1 MQLKLF
7 KQFFTVFLSFT
18 ASFIFAQDQIKINKI
33 EVNGIEHTGSTFI
46 ALFKGTSATFK
57 VNYTVSKYTPSYQDT
72 GVKVEFYAKM
82 PIGPDLLIA
91 YDNQLFPFAYGTS
104 NTFEFTTTISNATYL
119 INSSDKAQLYLSY
132 RYGNKITNSSN
143 YNANIYNA
151 PINGIYGDRVT
162 DYMTEAPEVVGT
174 NAFVPYSN
182 VTYIWQRK
190 NPMGNWYNLNNVN
203 SSNRDYVAPASENK
217 SNYRLRRVVKYSNN
231 AQHISNEVAINVN
244 IDENSIHETVQNIG
258 GNLKNI
264 LIGSLPKGGNNSYSY
279 QWQELINN
287 SWSSIAGATSKDYEL
302 PAIAANRTYRRI
314 VASQLVVNNYSNHL
328 KANGLNVINN
338 TINVQGNN
346 GNLHPTE
353 KVSIGEKPYLNI
365 LITGAG
371 ATVKSNTGQPLIIQ
385 WQKKTDGGNWE
396 DISGATSEN
405 YLINSPLYQTTQYK
419 RIGKSLYAPDNE
431 SNIITFEISSYPKM
445 DNNIISFDPANND
458 HILGTAP
465 TGGDNSYS
473 YIWVLDVH
481 PDDSIGEMIQ
491 WSFSPATDTFL
502 SEYLDYLPV
511 ISDEI
516 RITRYVVSDNVWHRS
531 NTLIYSLSGGIIQG
545 RKASQTKL
553 ELELESEKKKE
564 AIAFIQNNEL
574 KFNFKNYQ
582 SYQAEIYIG
591 NIATGQS
598 VKATNHNIK
607 NNNDSYIWNF
617 PSHYLPG
624 VYVYRIIFSDGTIKS
639 GKVIRK

>member
-7 KQFFTVFLSFT
+7 KQFLTVFLSFT

-33 EVNGIEHTGSTFI
+33 EVNGIEYNNSTAI
-46 ALFKGTSATFK
+46 PLFKNNSATFK
-57 VNYTVSKYTPSYQDT
+57 VNYTITKFTPNNQENGVQVTFNARMITGSPFLISYNNQMYPNTYGQSK
-72 GVKVEFYAKM
+72 
-82 PIGPDLLIA
+82 
-91 YDNQLFPFAYGTS
+91 
-104 NTFEFTTTISNATYL
+104 TFEFTTSIQNASALIYDDDKGELFLTYEYGSSKKTSSTTQK
-119 INSSDKAQLYLSY
+119 INLY
-132 RYGNKITNSSN
+132 NQPV
-143 YNANIYNA
+143 NI
-151 PINGIYGDRVT
+151 IHTDRQT
-162 DYMTEAPEVVGT
+162 DYMTEAPEVSGT
-174 NAFVPYSN
+174 NAFIPYSN
-182 VTYIWQRK
+182 VTYVWQRK

-287 SWSSIAGATSKDYEL
+287 SWSSITGATSKDYEL
-302 PAIAANRTYRRI
+302 PTNAANRTYRRI
-314 VASQLVVNNYSNHL
+314 VASQLVINNYSNHL

-338 TINVQGNN
+338 IINVQGNN
-346 GNLHPTE
+346 GNLHSTE

-371 ATVKSNTGQPLIIQ
+371 ANVKSNTGQPLIIQ

-405 YLINSPLYQTTQYK
+405 YIINSPLYQTTQYK

-458 HILGTAP
+458 HILGTTP

-502 SEYLDYLPV
+502 SEYYNSLP
-511 ISDEI
+511 ITSDEI
-516 RITRYVVSDNVWHRS
+516 RITRYAISDNVWHRS
-531 NTLIYSLSGGIIQG
+531 NTLIYSSSGGIIQG
-545 RKASQTKL
+545 RKASQAQLKQ
-553 ELELESEKKKE
+553 EPEKKKE
-564 AIAFIQNNEL
+564 TIAFIQNNEL

-582 SYQAEIYIG
+582 NYQAEIYIG

-607 NNNDSYIWNF
+607 NNNDSYTWNF
-617 PSHYLPG
+617 PSHFLPG
-624 VYVYRIIFSDGTIKS
+624 VYVYRIIFSDGSIKS

>member
-151 PINGIYGDRVT
+151 PNNVINGDRLTNYMEDAEEIYAT
-162 DYMTEAPEVVGT
+162 
-174 NAFVPYSN
+174 VPTLPNSN
-182 VTYIWQRK
+182 FSYTYIWQRK
-190 NPMGNWYNLNNVN
+190 NPGGSWYNINNAN
-203 SSNRDYVAPASENK
+203 SSNKNYVAPAAENK
-217 SNYRLRRVVKYSNN
+217 TNYRVRRIVKYSANI
-231 AQHISNEVAINVN
+231 QHISNEAAVNVR
-244 IDENSIHETVQNIG
+244 IAENTIHETVNNNG
-258 GNLKNI
+258 GIVKNI
-264 LIGSLPKGGNNSYSY
+264 MVGSTPKGSDNSYSY

-287 SWSSIAGATSKDYEL
+287 TWTNIQGATYKDYEL
-302 PAIAANRTYRRI
+302 PTITTTRTFRRM
-314 VASQLVVNNYSNHL
+314 VGSWEVPKSYSNYL
-328 KANGLNVINN
+328 IANGLNIINN
-338 TINVQGNN
+338 IITVSGNN
-346 GNLHPTE
+346 GNLHPAE

-365 LITGAG
+365 LSTAG
-371 ATVKSNTGQPLIIQ
+371 GTVTSNTGQPLILQ

-396 DISGATSEN
+396 DISGATSAN
-405 YLINSPLYQTTQYK
+405 YIINSPLYKTTQYK

-431 SNIITFEISSYPKM
+431 SNIITFEVSSNPKI
-445 DNNIISFDPANND
+445 DNNKISFDPANND
-458 HILGTAP
+458 HILGTTP
-465 TGGDNSYS
+465 TGGDSNYS

-511 ISDEI
+511 FSDEI
-516 RITRYVVSDNVWHRS
+516 RITRYAISDNVWHRS

-545 RKASQTKL
+545 RKAIDTKL
-553 ELELESEKKKE
+553 ELENKRET
-564 AIAFIQNNEL
+564 IAFIQNNEL

-582 SYQAEIYIG
+582 NYQAEIYIG

-598 VKATNHNIK
+598 VKAANHNIK
-607 NNNDSYIWNF
+607 NNNDSYLWNF

-624 VYVYRIIFSDGTIKS
+624 VYVYRIIFSDGTIKT